1 MDGMKNTDKD
11 IKKKKAWFIA
21 RLCLIAIMILLA
33 FGGIFYLAV
42 KYSESKAM
50 DAEES
55 KKQASA
61 NSSLRKVAY
70 RYEYKNL
77 EALRFLDDEEKKNE
91 FKTQFESSGMSFAYG
106 NFKTV
111 TVEDEISQKEE
122 AIHFLLDLDNE
133 VQTVIE
139 GIYDLETGKYIFG
152 FYENRNHNDSA
163 YLVEVQ
169 KGNEAEPGAG
179 SSRGQSETSADPNV
193 PDGDENKDAGDYDV
207 PLVIKQEENLDAY
220 FNADQ
225 KKKLHD
231 ELLKYLIE
239 QNEFRRN
246 LTLKPDS
253 IADSEQALSFRC
265 IFNTQRTDKKNLTV
279 GYDKKEGNFVFIL
292 E

>member
-1 MDGMKNTDKD
+1 MKNTDKD

-50 DAEES
+50 NAEES

-77 EALRFLDDEEKKNE
+77 EVLKFLDDEEKKNE

-111 TVEDEISQKEE
+111 TVEDETSQEEE
-122 AIHFLLDLDNE
+122 AVHFLLDLDNE

-152 FYENRNHNDSA
+152 FYENRNPPDSA
-163 YLVEVQ
+163 YPVEVQ
-169 KGNEAEPGAG
+169 KGDEAEPGSAP
-179 SSRGQSETSADPNV
+179 GQSGTSADPDI
-193 PDGDENKDAGDYDV
+193 PDGEENKDAGDYDV

-220 FNADQ
+220 LNADQ
-225 KKKLHD
+225 KNKLHD
-231 ELLKYLIE
+231 ALLKYLIE
-239 QNEFRRN
+239 QNEFRRSI
-246 LTLKPDS
+246 TLKPDS
-253 IADSEQALSFRC
+253 IADSDQALSFRC

-279 GYDKKEGNFVFIL
+279 GFDKKEGNFVFIL